1 MGNTDWRGVRAGTA
15 PYSRET
21 EPARRRGTA
30 SLLFPFNRS
39 TSQPSPPL
47 HHSTETLAA
56 PDGTALFLRRWTP
69 DFGGRGTA
77 VIVHGVHEHS
87 GRHAQLAA
95 ALMTR
100 GVDVVAYDQRG
111 HGESGGTRADVE
123 RFGDFVD
130 DLGAVLAHV
139 GGRPVLFGHSMGGLI
154 AAATVVERGASGLA
168 GLALSSAALH
178 TFPVPRLLEKAAP
191 YVARWRPLQVVTRL
205 DLSKLSHDPAVERAY
220 REDPLNTV
228 SGIRARLAHEILG
241 AARRVQAHPEAFT
254 LPLFITHGTADRI
267 TPPAGSEWLA
277 AHAPSADVT
286 LRLVDGGFHELMKEP
301 DRDVI
306 IAETADWI
314 AAHAEA

>member
-1 MGNTDWRGVRAGTA
+1 MT
-15 PYSRET
+15 
-21 EPARRRGTA
+21 
-30 SLLFPFNRS
+30 
-39 TSQPSPPL
+39 
-47 HHSTETLAA
+47 HSTEPLAA

-69 DFGGRGTA
+69 GFGGRGAA

-87 GRHAQLAA
+87 GRHAQFAA

-100 GVDVVAYDQRG
+100 GVEVVAYDQRG
-111 HGESGGTRADVE
+111 HGQSGGARADVE
-123 RFGDFVD
+123 HFSDFVD
-130 DLGAVLAHV
+130 DLSTVIEHV
-139 GGRPVLFGHSMGGLI
+139 GGRPILFGHSMGGLV
-154 AAATVVERGASGLA
+154 AASYVVERGAEGLA
-168 GLALSSAALH
+168 GLALSSAALR

-191 YVARWRPLQVVTRL
+191 YVAKWRPTQVVTKL

-228 SGIRARLAHEILG
+228 SGIRARLAHEILL
-241 AARRVQAHPEAFT
+241 ASRRVQAHPEAFT
-254 LPLFITHGTADRI
+254 LPLYLTHGTADRI

-301 DRDVI
+301 DRDAI
-306 IAETADWI
+306 IADAADWI